1 MLSIQKTDFDK
12 QDLKRVPLD
21 LNQVDE
27 DWRSNG
33 SRSTV
38 ERVKIIENEEME
50 VKVNA
55 QEVALLSGGE
65 EQRVKDLKI

>member
-1 MLSIQKTDFDK
+1 
-12 QDLKRVPLD
+12 VPLD

-33 SRSTV
+33 SESTV
-38 ERVKIIENEEME
+38 ERVKIIENEDME

-55 QEVALLSGGE
+55 QEVALLSGSE
-65 EQRVKDLKI
+65 EPKVKDLKIQDLQEQYYS